1 MEERSGMS
9 SIISRLGGG
18 GGGCGFGVSEAF
30 VLAKMGAGSES
41 NRSCA
46 GD

>member
-9 SIISRLGGG
+9 SIISRLGG

>member
-9 SIISRLGGG
+9 SIISRLG

>member
-9 SIISRLGGG
+9 SIISRL